1 MYSIKKSEN
10 MNKSTLLISEC
21 IILFLIIPLVLI
33 LDISI
38 YVKLALPLLGLIY
51 CTRIILKEKL
61 ISVNELYEIH
71 SPKDWKPILI
81 KTVLLIIISTL
92 FMYLFNEEK
101 LFLIVRKK
109 PVLWISICLFYSIFS
124 VLPQELLYRSFFF
137 KRYASLFKNT
147 TVLITI
153 NAIAF
158 SLAHSI
164 FQNIYISVLTLIGGF
179 VFAMTYR
186 KSKSLLLTS
195 IEHAIYGSWLF
206 TLGVGEYLAFP
217 GAN

>member
-1 MYSIKKSEN
+1 

-33 LDISI
+33 LDIST
-38 YVKLALPLLGLIY
+38 YFKLALVLLGLIY
-51 CTRIILKEKL
+51 CIRIIIKEKL
-61 ISVNELYEIH
+61 ISFIDLYKIH

-81 KTVLLIIISTL
+81 KTVLIIFISTL
-92 FMYLFNEEK
+92 LMYLLYEEK
-101 LFLIVRKK
+101 LFLMVRKK
-109 PVLWISICLFYSIFS
+109 PVLWITICLFYSIFS

-137 KRYASLFKNT
+137 KRYASLFKNPA
-147 TVLITI
+147 VLIAI

-164 FQNIYISVLTLIGGF
+164 FQNIYISVLTLIGGL
-179 VFAMTYR
+179 VFAITYH

-195 IEHAIYGSWLF
+195 IEHAIYGSWIF
-206 TLGVGEYLAFP
+206 TLGIGEYLAFP
-217 GAN
+217 GVN